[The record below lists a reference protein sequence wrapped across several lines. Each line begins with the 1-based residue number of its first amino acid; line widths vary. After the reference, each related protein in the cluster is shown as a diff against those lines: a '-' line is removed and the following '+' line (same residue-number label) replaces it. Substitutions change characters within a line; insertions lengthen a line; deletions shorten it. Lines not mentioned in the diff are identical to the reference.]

1 MRHDGARNRFA
12 TSRIARR
19 LLLGSITESA
29 SARLTF
35 GEGPHGK
42 PTLPGGP
49 EFSASHSGDAVLIGV
64 TDDIPIGV
72 DVELVRSKPRLDAI
86 ARRFFS
92 PREASYLETLDP
104 TQRTA
109 AFYRLWTLK
118 EALVK
123 AIGTGIA
130 GNLSQTEVDTATLFD
145 EHPRFLHVPPEAGD
159 PKRLGVFTFEALP
172 GHVAAAV
179 TLSRVTFTVQTSEVP
194 GKISA
199 PEAFPGPEG

>member
-1 MRHDGARNRFA
+1 MSPGGARHRFA

-19 LLLGSITESA
+19 LLLGAITERA
-29 SARLTF
+29 SAGLTF
-35 GEGPHGK
+35 VDGPQGK

-49 EFSASHSGDAVLIGV
+49 EFNVSHSGDVVLIGV
-64 TDDIPIGV
+64 TDGIPIGV
-72 DVELVRSKPRLDAI
+72 DVELVREKPRLDAI

-92 PREASYLETLDP
+92 KSEADYLEALDS

-109 AFYRLWTLK
+109 AFFRLWTLK

-130 GNLSQTEVDTATLFD
+130 GNLSQTEVDTATLLD
-145 EHPRFLHVPPEAGD
+145 DHPRFLRMPPEAGD
-159 PKRLGVFTFEALP
+159 PERLGVFTFEALP

-179 TLSRVTFTVQTSEVP
+179 TLSRVTFTVRT
-194 GKISA
+194 
-199 PEAFPGPEG
+199 FPL